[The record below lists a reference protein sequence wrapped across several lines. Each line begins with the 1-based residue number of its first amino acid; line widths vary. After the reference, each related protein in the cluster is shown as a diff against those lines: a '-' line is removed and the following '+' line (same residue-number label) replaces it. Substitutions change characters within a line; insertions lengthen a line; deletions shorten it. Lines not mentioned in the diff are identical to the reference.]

1 MCSISHKIFEH
12 IRKVLNANLKEFAI
26 LIAEI
31 AKKGS
36 KKHSGHYQRILSLVT
51 YEIHATATSVNP
63 KKPMKQTLR
72 NKGRVLQKHKPQRQV

>member
-36 KKHSGHYQRILSLVT
+36 KNTPDTINEYFH
-51 YEIHATATSVNP
+51 
-63 KKPMKQTLR
+63 
-72 NKGRVLQKHKPQRQV
+72 